1 VSDPAAAPPR
11 AGWIFSPLVDLC
23 AFAGPVVA
31 AWALVGWFAS
41 QGRLHDP
48 MPAWLFALVVIGC
61 DVGHVWSTVFRAYL
75 DPLERARR
83 PLLLTLV
90 PIICVVVGTALH
102 WRLGSDGFWRVMAYL
117 ALFHFVRQQWGWMAY
132 AGRKS
137 GVDRP
142 WDRRLDRL
150 AIHAATIAPVIW
162 WHTRLPRA
170 FDWFKEGDFVA
181 GLPAAAGDAAL
192 LLHWGVLAAWIGR
205 QALHLAHGRPVSGAK
220 CLVLA
225 TTWCTWYGGIVWL
238 NSDVA
243 FTTTNVLAHGVPY
256 VVLIWWWGRGRWKDE
271 PDRPVAAFFKPAGVV
286 LFLGVLGAIAWTE
299 EAFWDRLVWH
309 DHPQLFPGPAV
320 TTQGFALALASAVL
334 ITPQLTHYI
343 LDGFLW
349 KTRSNPEMS
358 KQLGLAAAPGGDQT
372 GAAPTSA

>member
-1 VSDPAAAPPR
+1 VSAPAAPAAPAR
-11 AGWIFSPLVDLC
+11 AGWIFSPGVDLL
-23 AFAGPVVA
+23 AFAGPVAVAWAIVA
-31 AWALVGWFAS
+31 AFAAA
-41 QGRLHDP
+41 GRLHDP
-48 MPAWLFALVVIGC
+48 MPAWLFASAIIVC

-83 PLLLTLV
+83 PVVLALV
-90 PIICVVVGTALH
+90 PFICVVAGTALH
-102 WRLGSDGFWRVMAYL
+102 WRLGAAGFWRVMAYL

-132 AGRKS
+132 AGHKG
-137 GVDRP
+137 GVRSRLDY
-142 WDRRLDRL
+142 WLDRL
-150 AIHAATIAPVIW
+150 AIDAATIGPVIW

-181 GLPAAAGDAAL
+181 GLPAAVGDAAL
-192 LLHWGVLAAWIGR
+192 VMHWVLILAWVGRQLLHLVHR
-205 QALHLAHGRPVSGAK
+205 RPVSGAK

-238 NSDVA
+238 DSDIA
-243 FTTTNVLAHGVPY
+243 FSVTNVLAHGVPY
-256 VVLIWWWGRGRWKDE
+256 LVLIWWWGRGRWKDE

-286 LFLGVLGAIAWTE
+286 LFLGALAAIAWTE

-309 DHPQLFPGPAV
+309 DHAQLFPGPAI
-320 TTQGFALALASAVL
+320 TLQGFALAVASAVL

-349 KTRSNPEMS
+349 RTRSNPEMAQ
-358 KQLGLAAAPGGDQT
+358 QLELAEG
-372 GAAPTSA
+372 